1 MLKNFYVLKFYYPN
15 FFCFQFKPFS
25 ERVYEIKIDA
35 LNKVLHPNEQFSDA
49 GQETYFYQ
57 CLQKWNF
64 MNLSE
69 SYSTLRK
76 EVQDIIT
83 LPQLLNKKEFVFEV
97 LLKYLNQRN
106 PLSLQSVLE

>member
-1 MLKNFYVLKFYYPN
+1 M
-15 FFCFQFKPFS
+15 
-25 ERVYEIKIDA
+25 YEIKIDA
-35 LNKVLHPNEQFSDA
+35 LNRVPHPNERFSDE

-69 SYSTLRK
+69 SYSALKK
-76 EVQDIIT
+76 EAQGIIT
-83 LPQLLNKKEFVFEV
+83 LPQLLNKKEFVIET
-97 LLKYLNQRN
+97 LLKYLNKRN